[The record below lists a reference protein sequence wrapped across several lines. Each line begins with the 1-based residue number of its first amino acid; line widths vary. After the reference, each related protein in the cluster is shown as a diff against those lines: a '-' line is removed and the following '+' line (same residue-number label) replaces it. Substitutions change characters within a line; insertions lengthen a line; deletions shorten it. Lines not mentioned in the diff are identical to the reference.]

1 MKSIVFSSASGS
13 PGTLAWHEWRAQGI
27 GASDAPIIAAH
38 HGLVEPAAWMC
49 SQHKLWEMKMGL
61 REKPEVNPFML
72 RGTKFEALARMA
84 VEKATGLML
93 SPVFGEMLESPIIRA
108 SFDGM
113 TFDGLTIVEI
123 KIPSEKVHELAKSG
137 VIVGYY
143 VPQLVHQAL
152 VAWGL
157 PGPGWADKRVIFAS
171 FVPETGDLALVQKT
185 GDELARDFNVDV
197 LYQGELR
204 FWASV
209 QSGMPECGS
218 PFLDLAA
225 KYRETEKRFVAIE
238 TEKEALRAEL
248 IDMLGKHERIEG
260 GGVTVYKTTSKASV
274 DWEKVAI
281 SVSALGKLDPS
292 VIEAAKLTCLK
303 KPKSSIYITVPKEDK
318 PVVEQVVPPAVDD
331 AVASQ
336 QMDHVM
342 PHEVF
347 L

>member
-13 PGTLAWHEWRAQGI
+13 PGTLAWHAWRAQGI

-38 HGLVEPAAWMC
+38 HGLVEPADWMC

-61 REKPEVNPFML
+61 TAKPAVNAFML
-72 RGTKFEALARMA
+72 RGTKFEAQARTA
-84 VEKATGLML
+84 VEQATGLML
-93 SPVFGEMLESPIIRA
+93 SPVFGEMLESPILRA

-123 KIPSEKVHELAKSG
+123 KIPSDKVHELAKSG

-143 VPQLVHQAL
+143 VPQLIHQAL

-157 PGPGWADKRVIFAS
+157 PGPNWTDKRMIFAS

-209 QSGMPECGS
+209 QTGTPECGS

-225 KYRETEKRFVAIE
+225 QYRETEKRFVAIE
-238 TEKEALRAEL
+238 AEKTALRAQL
-248 IDMLGKHERIEG
+248 IDMMGKQDRIEG
-260 GGVTVYKTTSKASV
+260 GGVTVFKTISKAAV
-274 DWEKVAI
+274 DWEKVAV
-281 SVSALGKLDPS
+281 SVAALGKLDPS
-292 VIEAAKLTCLK
+292 MIEAAKLTCLK
-303 KPKSSIYITVPKEDK
+303 KPKNSTYVTVPKEDK
-318 PVVEQVVPPAVDD
+318 PLVVTPVAPAVDD

-336 QMDHVM
+336 QMNHVI
-342 PHEVF
+342 PEEIF